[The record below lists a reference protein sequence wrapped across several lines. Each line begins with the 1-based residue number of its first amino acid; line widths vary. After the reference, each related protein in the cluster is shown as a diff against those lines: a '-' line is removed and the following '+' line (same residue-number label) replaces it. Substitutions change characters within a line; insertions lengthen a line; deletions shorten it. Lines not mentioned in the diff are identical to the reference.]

1 MMGNKLGP
9 EFPFQGRI
17 KNRGRGR
24 IKMAQELDVALTFS
38 HWKKKITYR
47 IIGTRHLLKTGRRN

>member
-1 MMGNKLGP
+1 MGP

-47 IIGTRHLLKTGRRN
+47 IIGTRHLLKTGRIN